1 MKEKC
6 CCKCDKCYT
15 ALRVFTLL
23 ALASVATYAVIRW
36 WTEIEEAFARL
47 KEKVL
52 ALTDQIEIKIEKAV
66 DFDDAEDKLENAV
79 EEVEDAVTNLRETVE
94 ERLEN

>member
-15 ALRVFTLL
+15 ALRVFALL
-23 ALASVATYAVIRW
+23 ALASVAAYAVIQW
-36 WTEIEEAFARL
+36 WSEIAEAFACL

-52 ALTDQIEIKIEKAV
+52 ALADRLEVKIERDI
-66 DFDDAEDKLENAV
+66 DFDDAEEKLENAV
-79 EEVEDAVTNLRETVE
+79 EEIEDAVTNLRETVE
-94 ERLEN
+94 ERLES

>member
-15 ALRVFTLL
+15 VLRIFALL
-23 ALASVATYAVIRW
+23 ALASVATYAVIQW
-36 WTEIEEAFARL
+36 WSEIAEAFARL

-52 ALTDQIEIKIEKAV
+52 ALADQIEIKIEKL
-66 DFDDAEDKLENAV
+66 DDEELEEAV
-79 EEVEDAVTNLRETVE
+79 EEAVE
-94 ERLEN
+94 ESKED

>member
-15 ALRVFTLL
+15 VLRIFALL
-23 ALASVATYAVIRW
+23 ALASVATYAVIQW
-36 WTEIEEAFARL
+36 WSEIAEAFALL

-52 ALTDQIEIKIEKAV
+52 SLKDQIEIKVEEMSEEEQKEVFGEGNGPKIKVEIEKT
-66 DFDDAEDKLENAV
+66 EEN
-79 EEVEDAVTNLRETVE
+79 
-94 ERLEN
+94 

>member
-15 ALRVFTLL
+15 ALRIFALL
-23 ALASVATYAVIRW
+23 ALASVAAYAVIQW
-36 WTEIEEAFARL
+36 WSEIAEAFALL

-52 ALTDQIEIKIEKAV
+52 SLKDQIEIKVEEMSEEEQKEVFGEGNGPKIKVEIEKT
-66 DFDDAEDKLENAV
+66 EEN
-79 EEVEDAVTNLRETVE
+79 
-94 ERLEN
+94 